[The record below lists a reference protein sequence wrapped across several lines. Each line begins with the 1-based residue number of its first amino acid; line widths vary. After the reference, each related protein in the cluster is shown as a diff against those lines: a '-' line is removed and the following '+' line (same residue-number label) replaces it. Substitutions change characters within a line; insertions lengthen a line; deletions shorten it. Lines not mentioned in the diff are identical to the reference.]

1 MEKPTI
7 PVSYRF
13 GEDRVEPMP
22 YFLYEV
28 SIYKITK
35 NMASLMDSQLYKSD
49 KVLKVRNDIT
59 VKKYRAYSIVRYVT
73 ILGVTKEFVEEN
85 DLPIYKKKLTKRKKK

>member
-1 MEKPTI
+1 MVQQIYLIGDNK
-7 PVSYRF
+7 
-13 GEDRVEPMP
+13 VEIMP

-59 VKKYRAYSIVRYVT
+59 VTKYRAYSIVSYVT

>member
-1 MEKPTI
+1 MAQQIYLIGDNK
-7 PVSYRF
+7 
-13 GEDRVEPMP
+13 VEIMP

-59 VKKYRAYSIVRYVT
+59 VKKYRDYSIVRYVT

-85 DLPIYKKKLTKRKKK
+85 DLPIYKKKLIKRKKK

>member
-1 MEKPTI
+1 MAQQIYLIGDNK
-7 PVSYRF
+7 
-13 GEDRVEPMP
+13 VEIMP

-49 KVLKVRNDIT
+49 KVLKVRNDVT
-59 VKKYRAYSIVRYVT
+59 VKKYRDYSIVRYVT

>member
-1 MEKPTI
+1 MVPQIYLIGDNK
-7 PVSYRF
+7 
-13 GEDRVEPMP
+13 VEIMP

-35 NMASLMDSQLYKSD
+35 NMASLIDSQLYKSD
-49 KVLKVRNDIT
+49 KVLKVRNDVT

-85 DLPIYKKKLTKRKKK
+85 DLQIYKKKLTKRKKK

>member
-1 MEKPTI
+1 MAQQIYLIGDNK
-7 PVSYRF
+7 
-13 GEDRVEPMP
+13 VEIMP

-59 VKKYRAYSIVRYVT
+59 VKKYRDHSIVRYVT

-85 DLPIYKKKLTKRKKK
+85 DLPIYKKKLIKRKKK

>member
-1 MEKPTI
+1 MAQQIYLIRDNK
-7 PVSYRF
+7 
-13 GEDRVEPMP
+13 VEIMP

-35 NMASLMDSQLYKSD
+35 NMASLVDSQLYKSD

-59 VKKYRAYSIVRYVT
+59 VKKYRDYSIVRYVT

-85 DLPIYKKKLTKRKKK
+85 DLPIYKKKLIKRKKK

>member
-1 MEKPTI
+1 MAQQIYLIGDNK
-7 PVSYRF
+7 
-13 GEDRVEPMP
+13 VEIMP

-49 KVLKVRNDIT
+49 KVLKVRNDVT

>member
-1 MEKPTI
+1 
-7 PVSYRF
+7 
-13 GEDRVEPMP
+13 MP

-35 NMASLMDSQLYKSD
+35 NMASLLDSQLYKSN
-49 KVLKVRNDIT
+49 KVLKVRNDVT
-59 VKKYRAYSIVRYVT
+59 VEKYRDYSIVRYVT

>member
-1 MEKPTI
+1 
-7 PVSYRF
+7 
-13 GEDRVEPMP
+13 MP

-49 KVLKVRNDIT
+49 KVLKVRNDVT
-59 VKKYRAYSIVRYVT
+59 VEKYRDYSIVRYIT

>member
-1 MEKPTI
+1 MVQQIYLIGDNK
-7 PVSYRF
+7 
-13 GEDRVEPMP
+13 VEIMP

-59 VKKYRAYSIVRYVT
+59 VKKYRAYSIVSYVT

-85 DLPIYKKKLTKRKKK
+85 DLPIYKKKLTKRKKE

>member
-1 MEKPTI
+1 MAQQIYLIGDNK
-7 PVSYRF
+7 
-13 GEDRVEPMP
+13 VEIMP

-35 NMASLMDSQLYKSD
+35 NMASLLDSQLYKSN
-49 KVLKVRNDIT
+49 KVLKVRNDVT
-59 VKKYRAYSIVRYVT
+59 VEKYRDYSIVRYVT

>member
-7 PVSYRF
+7 TTSYLLK
-13 GEDRVEPMP
+13 DNRVVVMP

-35 NMASLMDSQLYKSD
+35 NTATIIASKFFKSD
-49 KVLKVRNDIT
+49 KLLSIKKPTT
-59 VKKYRAYSIVRYVT
+59 VKKYRNYLVVRYID
-73 ILGVTKEFVEEN
+73 ILGVTKEFIEDN
-85 DLPIYKKKLTKRKKK
+85 SLPLYQLKTKKRK